1 MVVALWR
8 CICALIVLVSADAR
22 LPGGCVEPHLC
33 RAPLARGASRRHGAS
48 VTRVACARLVFCLF
62 FPVCGHHRR
71 DSVPLLNPRLM
82 RRVARVKSHQT
93 LLHLTAGLPR
103 HKPNPGEVASSRPA
117 TSPATTIAGLAT
129 RAGPMPPGVSG
140 STNPVCRKMA
150 VRILMAS
157 LPFSV

>member
-1 MVVALWR
+1 MALYLCSNRISISR
-8 CICALIVLVSADAR
+8 CAFAW
-22 LPGGCVEPHLC
+22 GLC
-33 RAPLARGASRRHGAS
+33 RTPLMSSPTRTGCLTSPRGIRYPGRVCS
-48 VTRVACARLVFCLF
+48 VGFLSF